1 LRALGAK
8 KHRLLRQGG
17 LNKIL
22 SPMRVVRTHEP
33 PAARPAEFLGNV
45 WRDLR
50 RSRALAV
57 EIAKRDIRNQ
67 YRHSLLNPLGVV
79 LFPLALTALA
89 LGFHRSGILKVDS
102 ASVPYPL
109 YVLVGVILWT
119 TFIDTLNAPLYG
131 LSAELRLLSCTTA
144 TPEAVVLGKLGPVFL
159 NLLFKLVLMAGALIW
174 YRTSI
179 PLAAT
184 LAPIGLLGLALLGTA
199 IGVFIAPINLLYRDI
214 SWIFGT
220 VTTLWFFFSP
230 VYFHVPPGGM
240 VGIFMTLNP
249 VTPLLS
255 DTRSLLLTGNAN
267 TPIRSILTIVGAG
280 LLLLISWLYA
290 RIVLSVAMEQVNE

>member
-1 LRALGAK
+1 
-8 KHRLLRQGG
+8 
-17 LNKIL
+17 
-22 SPMRVVRTHEP
+22 MRVVRTHEP
-33 PAARPAEFLGNV
+33 PLARPAEFFGSV
-45 WRDLR
+45 WNDLR
-50 RSRALAV
+50 RSGALAV
-57 EIAKRDIRNQ
+57 EIAKRDIRSQ
-67 YRHSLLNPLGVV
+67 YRHSLLRPLGVV

-102 ASVPYPL
+102 AGVPYAL

-119 TFIDTLNAPLYG
+119 TFIDTFNAPLYG
-131 LSAELRLLSCTTA
+131 LLAELRLLSRTTA

-159 NLLFKLVLMAGALIW
+159 NLLLKLVLMAVAFAW
-174 YRTSI
+174 YRVSI
-179 PLAAT
+179 PPAAT
-184 LAPIGLLGLALLGTA
+184 LAPIGLLGLVLLGIA
-199 IGVFIAPINLLYRDI
+199 GGLLIAPINLLYRDV

-230 VYFHVPPGGM
+230 VYFPVPSRGM
-240 VGIFMTLNP
+240 IGILMTLNP

-280 LLLLISWLYA
+280 LLLLASWLYA
-290 RIVLSVAMEQVNE
+290 RIVLWVAMEQVNE